1 MKNVDSKLLLGL
13 VVGAAVGAAVGYLAA
28 TDKRE
33 QLLEE
38 LNGVV
43 GKVKEGFNSALAK
56 YKEGKAE
63 IAKTT
68 EEIVADVNTLQQR
81 YFRELKKDLSAYVE
95 LKLELLKLNTYERTG
110 KVIAVLSYGVIL
122 LFLAF
127 FAILFIFLALGFFLG
142 DLFGSVGSGF
152 GVVAVLYLLLIGI
165 IVMNKDRI
173 SNKVLNVVISALTT
187 NDDKTNATDNEQSA
201 TDTSGETDF

>member
-1 MKNVDSKLLLGL
+1 MEKDS
-13 VVGAAVGAAVGYLAA
+13 
-28 TDKRE
+28 
-33 QLLEE
+33 
-38 LNGVV
+38 
-43 GKVKEGFNSALAK
+43 S
-56 YKEGKAE
+56 E
-63 IAKTT
+63 I
-68 EEIVADVNTLQQR
+68 
-81 YFRELKKDLSAYVE
+81 FRELKKDVSAYVE

-127 FAILFIFLALGFFLG
+127 FAILFIFLALGFFLEV
-142 DLFGSVGSGF
+142 FGSAGAGF

>member
-1 MKNVDSKLLLGL
+1 MEKDAG
-13 VVGAAVGAAVGYLAA
+13 
-28 TDKRE
+28 
-33 QLLEE
+33 
-38 LNGVV
+38 
-43 GKVKEGFNSALAK
+43 
-56 YKEGKAE
+56 E
-63 IAKTT
+63 I
-68 EEIVADVNTLQQR
+68 
-81 YFRELKKDLSAYVE
+81 FRELKKDLSAYVE

-110 KVIAVLSYGVIL
+110 KVITVLSYGVIL

-165 IVMNKDRI
+165 INKDRI

>member
-1 MKNVDSKLLLGL
+1 MEKNSG
-13 VVGAAVGAAVGYLAA
+13 
-28 TDKRE
+28 
-33 QLLEE
+33 
-38 LNGVV
+38 
-43 GKVKEGFNSALAK
+43 
-56 YKEGKAE
+56 E
-63 IAKTT
+63 I
-68 EEIVADVNTLQQR
+68 
-81 YFRELKKDLSAYVE
+81 FRELKKDLSAYVE

-122 LFLAF
+122 LFLVF

-142 DLFGSVGSGF
+142 ELFGSVSSGF
-152 GVVAVLYLLLIGI
+152 GVVAVLYLLLIGL

-187 NDDKTNATDNEQSA
+187 NDDKTNTTDNGQSA

>member
-1 MKNVDSKLLLGL
+1 MEKDAG
-13 VVGAAVGAAVGYLAA
+13 
-28 TDKRE
+28 
-33 QLLEE
+33 
-38 LNGVV
+38 
-43 GKVKEGFNSALAK
+43 
-56 YKEGKAE
+56 E
-63 IAKTT
+63 I
-68 EEIVADVNTLQQR
+68 
-81 YFRELKKDLSAYVE
+81 FRELKKDLSAYVE

-142 DLFGSVGSGF
+142 DLFSSVGSGF

-201 TDTSGETDF
+201 TDTTGETDF

>member
-1 MKNVDSKLLLGL
+1 MEKDAG
-13 VVGAAVGAAVGYLAA
+13 
-28 TDKRE
+28 
-33 QLLEE
+33 
-38 LNGVV
+38 
-43 GKVKEGFNSALAK
+43 
-56 YKEGKAE
+56 E
-63 IAKTT
+63 I
-68 EEIVADVNTLQQR
+68 
-81 YFRELKKDLSAYVE
+81 FRELKKDLSAYVE

-142 DLFGSVGSGF
+142 DLFGSAGAGF

-165 IVMNKDRI
+165 IVRI

-201 TDTSGETDF
+201 TDTTGETDF

>member
-1 MKNVDSKLLLGL
+1 MEKDAG
-13 VVGAAVGAAVGYLAA
+13 
-28 TDKRE
+28 
-33 QLLEE
+33 
-38 LNGVV
+38 
-43 GKVKEGFNSALAK
+43 
-56 YKEGKAE
+56 E
-63 IAKTT
+63 I
-68 EEIVADVNTLQQR
+68 
-81 YFRELKKDLSAYVE
+81 FRELKKDLSAYVE

-201 TDTSGETDF
+201 TDTTGETDFCPSPHPTRMYDTGTEIEC

>member
-1 MKNVDSKLLLGL
+1 MEKDAG
-13 VVGAAVGAAVGYLAA
+13 
-28 TDKRE
+28 
-33 QLLEE
+33 
-38 LNGVV
+38 
-43 GKVKEGFNSALAK
+43 
-56 YKEGKAE
+56 E
-63 IAKTT
+63 I
-68 EEIVADVNTLQQR
+68 
-81 YFRELKKDLSAYVE
+81 FRELKKDLSAYVE

-142 DLFGSVGSGF
+142 DLFGSGF

>member
-1 MKNVDSKLLLGL
+1 MEKDAG
-13 VVGAAVGAAVGYLAA
+13 
-28 TDKRE
+28 
-33 QLLEE
+33 
-38 LNGVV
+38 
-43 GKVKEGFNSALAK
+43 
-56 YKEGKAE
+56 E
-63 IAKTT
+63 I
-68 EEIVADVNTLQQR
+68 
-81 YFRELKKDLSAYVE
+81 FRELKKDLSAYVE

-142 DLFGSVGSGF
+142 DLFGSAGARF